1 MLYPVAKIIQY
12 SVQVL
17 LLQLFAAKRKA
28 KSANI
33 KVVEMNLIYEVSY
46 DWASMTHHISA
57 QGKVQLYG
65 FVAATACIL
74 GGLTKQQ

>member
-28 KSANI
+28 KSANL
-33 KVVEMNLIYEVSY
+33 KVVQMNL
-46 DWASMTHHISA
+46 MRSA
-57 QGKVQLYG
+57 VIGLPILITFLTPSKVQLYG
-65 FVAATACIL
+65 FVVVTLSASP
-74 GGLTKQQ
+74 